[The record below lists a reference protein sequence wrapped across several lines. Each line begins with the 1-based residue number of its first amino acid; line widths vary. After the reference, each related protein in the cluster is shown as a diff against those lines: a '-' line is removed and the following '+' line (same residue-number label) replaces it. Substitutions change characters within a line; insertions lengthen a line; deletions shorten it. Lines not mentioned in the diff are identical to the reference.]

1 MRIIRLAVFCEE
13 YWNKGLIYTQ
23 NLMPLKKMADK
34 SDSILELVSF
44 TSIYHYIF
52 NYKEIKS
59 FSRLLKEE
67 GIKVYNYP
75 TLYIPTRYMITRW
88 FMKPFYNLNVW
99 PYIKY
104 LNKKDRSNDVIY
116 DLRSYEVSLGFLDF
130 YKNKNALFFDTRTDW
145 IEENINAGNFKKGC
159 HSVRFWNKIEERMIR
174 TFKKTFVISDIFKN
188 NLIEKYGN
196 DIEDKIEVIYNPI
209 DYKNFDR
216 EKEKHSGKT
225 FLYTGSLGQWNR
237 LENYLGF
244 FKDYHSINLDSNL
257 IICTST
263 AESKVNA
270 VLLRP
275 EYDVIRDKISVYYNV
290 KFEDLPTYYA
300 KCDYGLQ
307 LMNKKDSRVGV
318 KFIEYV
324 AAGVVPIVST
334 NVRGAAFLV
343 EKYGIGLVVCGNET
357 PDEIAVKIEKAGRI
371 EKSKE
376 SYLKFKSQT
385 DLNSISTKLEEV
397 FCHK

>member
-1 MRIIRLAVFCEE
+1 MQIIRLAVFCEE

-23 NLMPLKKMADK
+23 NLMPLKKMADNTGSK
-34 SDSILELVSF
+34 LELVSF

-52 NYKEIKS
+52 NYKDIKS
-59 FSRLLKEE
+59 FSKSLAEE

-99 PYIKY
+99 SYIKY
-104 LNKKDRSNDVIY
+104 LNRNDKSKNVIY

-145 IEENINAGNFKKGC
+145 IEENINAGNFKKDS
-159 HSVRFWNKIEERMIR
+159 HSVRYWNKIEERMIR
-174 TFKKTFVISDIFKN
+174 SFKKTFVISDIFKN

-196 DIEDKIEVIYNPI
+196 DVENKIEVIYNPI
-209 DYKNFDR
+209 DYKHFDR
-216 EKEKHSGKT
+216 EKKYHSGKT

-244 FKDYHSINLDSNL
+244 FKDYHSINSDSNL

-263 AESKVNA
+263 AENKVNA

-275 EYDVIRDKISVYYNV
+275 EYDDIRGNISVYYNV
-290 KFEDLPTYYA
+290 KFEDLPIYYA

-324 AAGVVPIVST
+324 AAGVVPIVSI
-334 NVRGAAFLV
+334 NVQGAAFLV
-343 EKYGIGLVVCGNET
+343 QKYGIGVIVRGDET
-357 PDEIAVKIEKAGRI
+357 PNEIAVKIDNAGI
-371 EKSKE
+371 IKKSSE
-376 SYLKFKSQT
+376 SFLEFKSRT
-385 DLNSISTKLEEV
+385 DLNSISTRLEEV
-397 FCHK
+397 FFQK